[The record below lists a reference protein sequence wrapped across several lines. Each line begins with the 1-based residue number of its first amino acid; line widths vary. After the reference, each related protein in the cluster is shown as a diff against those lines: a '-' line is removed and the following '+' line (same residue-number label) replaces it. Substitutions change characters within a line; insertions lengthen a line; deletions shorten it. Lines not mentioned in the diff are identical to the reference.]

1 MTVLDLRELVSA
13 LNAREVRFVVIG
25 GVAVGAHGYI
35 RSTED
40 LDLVPE
46 PSSENADRLARALR
60 DLEAHLPLEGDR
72 PFEPAGD
79 VTALKWRRN
88 LTVDTRAGALD
99 IVQQAPGVPAFEE
112 LERHAVLSDLLG
124 ERVRL
129 CSLEHLREMKQAR
142 ASTQDQA
149 DLERLPSS

>member
-1 MTVLDLRELVSA
+1 MSVLDLRALLSV
-13 LNAREVRFVVIG
+13 LNARDVRFVVIG

-40 LDLVPE
+40 LDLVPD
-46 PSSENADRLARALR
+46 PSGENADRLARALR
-60 DLEAHLPLEGDR
+60 DLEARLPLDGDR

-79 VTALKWRRN
+79 VAALKRRRN

-99 IVQQAPGVPAFEE
+99 IVQQVPGVPTFGE

-124 ERVRL
+124 EPVRL

-149 DLERLPSS
+149 DLERLPPS